1 MTDWFRSWHGA
12 PTDPKWLGIAR
23 KAGVAPGMVVAVA
36 WALMDRASQA
46 EDRGDIDGYDPD
58 GLACFFGCDP
68 EQIDAIV
75 RGMADRGVIVNGRF
89 AAWEKRQPKREDDS
103 AERVREFR
111 RRQKQASTERDTS
124 NGNDVKRDVTQRNA
138 PETETETEADTEIEH
153 RSNDISVAP
162 RAIETPRP
170 TDAEAEALIEA
181 ADRAISEHFPGRRR
195 RRHAND
201 LAIARGWA
209 ERRIGPDRIAV
220 IVSAQVER
228 HRVLKPD
235 DMPSSLRF
243 FEAEVDRAEPPPQY
257 PPGIA
262 SDDDRQWYDLVVAWK
277 VKGVWITRR
286 GAKPDDPATMVPDH
300 VLAAHGLTRRKVR
313 AA

>member
-1 MTDWFRSWHGA
+1 MSVSALVAAVAFWRWWAKRFKEPTEITKIILGLSLSAAGQLCMVGA
-12 PTDPKWLGIAR
+12 ALASAGGA
-23 KAGVAPGMVVAVA
+23 KAGIGWILGFEVLNSIGFANVFPVGLAMYVRVAPQKVAGTIMGIYYLHLFAGNFLVGKLGGYVETMSGVNFWLLHA
-36 WALMDRASQA
+36 GLVDECVLYQSHALLGPEARPLFVDTRAA
-46 EDRGDIDGYDPD
+46 
-58 GLACFFGCDP
+58 
-68 EQIDAIV
+68 
-75 RGMADRGVIVNGRF
+75 MM
-89 AAWEKRQPKREDDS
+89 
-103 AERVREFR
+103 
-111 RRQKQASTERDTS
+111 
-124 NGNDVKRDVTQRNA
+124 
-138 PETETETEADTEIEH
+138 
-153 RSNDISVAP
+153 
-162 RAIETPRP
+162 
-170 TDAEAEALIEA
+170 
-181 ADRAISEHFPGRRR
+181 
-195 RRHAND
+195 
-201 LAIARGWA
+201 GWHLHD
-209 ERRIGPDRIAV
+209 ERRIGPDRLAA